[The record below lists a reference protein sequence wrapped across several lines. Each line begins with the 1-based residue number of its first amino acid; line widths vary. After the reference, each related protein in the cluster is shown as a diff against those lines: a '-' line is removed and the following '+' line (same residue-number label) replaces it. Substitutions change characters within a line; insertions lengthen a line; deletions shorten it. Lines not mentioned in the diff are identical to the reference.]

1 MSYPRLFEPGRIG
14 NLEIRNR
21 IVMPAMG
28 CSLAEISGEPGARM
42 INYYA
47 ERARGGVGLI
57 ITEITRVDDV
67 TGVGTP
73 NQLSVTNTHVISQ
86 LHRLVEAVH
95 AYDTKLF
102 VQLHH
107 PGNQTPSRLIEGRQ
121 PVSASD
127 VTCKVIGEQPRPL
140 TTEEVEAMVKKF
152 VTGAVIAQ
160 KAGVDGVEIHAAH
173 GYLVSQFLSPY
184 TNKRTDKYGGSF
196 NGRMR
201 FITEIIKGIQAFC
214 GPRFPISVRMNGSD
228 YLPGGIEE
236 AEAVEIAKYLE
247 ALGIQ
252 CINVSCGMYDS
263 GATIIEPSYFAEGW
277 KKHLGKMIREA
288 VSIPVIAVDNI
299 KHPSVAEA
307 LLEEGCSDFV
317 GIARGNLADPQWAN
331 KARDGQDLLIRK
343 CLGCMECFRILN
355 DGLPLGCTLNP
366 VLGREFEWGDAK
378 LNRNGNGR
386 KAAVIG
392 GGPAGME
399 AAVTLAKRGFAVSL
413 FEKAGKLGGTV
424 NLAAVPPNKDML
436 KEFIETQEAELKQ
449 RGVNVCLNSE
459 VTAEQLKADGFEAVF
474 LAVGGKPIVPDL
486 PGIDKAVT
494 AEDVLSGR
502 TPVSGEN
509 IVVIG
514 GGVTGLETAET
525 LAKDHKVTVV
535 EMLAKVGG
543 NLYPSVTMHL
553 VQEIM
558 KTGGVIAKEKALTE
572 VGDGFVM
579 VKDMQSG
586 EVTKVPADCV
596 VLAMG
601 VRSDRSLVD
610 SFRAVFVDKVIL
622 VGDCAKA
629 GQIYDAL
636 HSAHDRAFV
645 FDN

>member
-378 LNRNGNGR
+378 LNHNGNGR

-436 KEFIETQEAELKQ
+436 REFIETQEAELKQ
-449 RGVNVCLNSE
+449 CGVNVCLNSE

-525 LAKDHKVTVV
+525 LAKDHRVTVV

-610 SFRAVFVDKVIL
+610 SFRAVFADKVIL

-636 HSAHDRAFV
+636 HSARDRAFV

>member
-436 KEFIETQEAELKQ
+436 REFIETQEAELKQ
-449 RGVNVCLNSE
+449 CGVNVCLNSE

-610 SFRAVFVDKVIL
+610 SFRAVFADKVIL

>member
-107 PGNQTPSRLIEGRQ
+107 PGNQTPSRLIGGRQ

-436 KEFIETQEAELKQ
+436 REFIETQEAELKQ
-449 RGVNVCLNSE
+449 CGVNVCLNSE

-525 LAKDHKVTVV
+525 LAKDRKVTVV

-610 SFRAVFVDKVIL
+610 SFRAVFADKVIL